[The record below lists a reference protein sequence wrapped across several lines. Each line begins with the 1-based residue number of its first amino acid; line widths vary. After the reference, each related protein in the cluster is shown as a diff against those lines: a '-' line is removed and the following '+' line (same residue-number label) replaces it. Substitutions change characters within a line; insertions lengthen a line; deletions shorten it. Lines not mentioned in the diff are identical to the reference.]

1 MMTDIEIAQSTPL
14 CPIAEIAEKAGIP
27 AEAAEPYGSNKAK
40 ITEDF
45 LRQQE
50 GRPRGKLILVT
61 AVNPTPA
68 GEGKTTTS
76 IGLAQAL
83 CRLGEKAIV
92 TLREPSLGPV
102 FGLKGGAAG
111 GGYSQVL
118 PMEEINLHFTGDI
131 HAVTAANNLLSALID
146 NHIHQGNA
154 LSIDPER
161 VVFRRCMDMNDRS
174 LRKIEIGLGG
184 KANGT
189 PRMDGFQISVA
200 SEVMAI
206 LCLAVDLR
214 DLRERLGRI
223 LIGYDTAGKAVFAR
237 DLQAEGAMAA
247 LLREALRPNLVQ
259 TLEHTPCLMHGGP
272 FANIAHGCNSVR
284 ATRLALTLADYT
296 VTEAGF
302 GSDLGAEKFFD
313 IKCPAAGLEPSAA
326 VLVVTVRALR
336 YNGGCDKNSCRE
348 PNPQAVAAGLCNLT
362 AHVENLRQ
370 YGVPVVVAV
379 NRFPD
384 DLPEE
389 LALIKAEC
397 ERLGVRAAES
407 EVFARGG
414 AGGEALAQQVL
425 AACREPA
432 HFAPITT
439 AGMTLREKIET
450 IARRVYGAAAVEYSP
465 EAEQQLRQMAAL
477 GLENAPVCIAKTQY
491 SLSDD
496 AKVLGRP
503 AGHTLH
509 IRGLSA
515 SCGAGF
521 AVALAGSVLTM
532 PGLPAHPAAMDI
544 SLTDD
549 GKITGLF
556 CFGGRLPGGGAG
568 AQPRRPCGPPQR
580 PKAAETARRAVG
592 LRPGSCGFCGAHFGA
607 GRLPMKILR

>member
-14 CPIAEIAEKAGIP
+14 CPIAEIAETAGIP

-284 ATRLALTLADYT
+284 ATRLALTLAEYT

-313 IKCPAAGLEPSAA
+313 IKCPAAGLTPSAA

-336 YNGGCDKNSCRE
+336 YNGGCDKTACRRPDAE
-348 PNPQAVAAGLCNLT
+348 ATARGLCNLS
-362 AHVENLRQ
+362 AHIQNLQQ

-389 LALIKAEC
+389 LTLIREEC
-397 ERLGVRAAES
+397 DRRGVRMAES

-414 AGGEALAQQVL
+414 QGGTALAQQVM
-425 AACREPA
+425 AACEEPN
-432 HFAPITT
+432 HFAPLTT
-439 AGMTLREKIET
+439 PAMTLREKIET
-450 IARRVYGAAAVEYSP
+450 IARRVYGADAVEYSP
-465 EAEQQLRQMAAL
+465 EALEQLGQMAAL
-477 GLENAPVCIAKTQY
+477 GLEHAPVCIAKTQY

-496 AKVLGRP
+496 AKALGRP
-503 AGHTLH
+503 QGHTLH

-532 PGLPAHPAAMDI
+532 PGLPAHPAAMEI
-544 SLTDD
+544 SVTDD
-549 GKITGLF
+549 GRITGLF
-556 CFGGRLPGGGAG
+556 
-568 AQPRRPCGPPQR
+568 
-580 PKAAETARRAVG
+580 
-592 LRPGSCGFCGAHFGA
+592 
-607 GRLPMKILR
+607 

>member
-14 CPIAEIAEKAGIP
+14 CPIAEIAAKAGIP
-27 AEAAEPYGSNKAK
+27 ATAAEPYGSNKAK

-45 LRQQE
+45 LRQRE
-50 GRPRGKLILVT
+50 GKPQGKLILVT

-83 CRLGEKAIV
+83 CRLGKNAIV

-154 LSIDPER
+154 LRLDPER
-161 VVFRRCMDMNDRS
+161 IVFRRCMDMNDRS

-189 PRMDGFQISVA
+189 PRFDGFQISVA

-206 LCLAVDLR
+206 LCLAKDLK

-223 LIGYDTAGKAVFAR
+223 LVGYTVEGKPVFAH

-313 IKCPAAGLEPSAA
+313 IKCPAAG
-326 VLVVTVRALR
+326 
-336 YNGGCDKNSCRE
+336 
-348 PNPQAVAAGLCNLT
+348 
-362 AHVENLRQ
+362 
-370 YGVPVVVAV
+370 
-379 NRFPD
+379 
-384 DLPEE
+384 
-389 LALIKAEC
+389 
-397 ERLGVRAAES
+397 
-407 EVFARGG
+407 
-414 AGGEALAQQVL
+414 
-425 AACREPA
+425 
-432 HFAPITT
+432 ITPRSPFWWSPCGRCAT
-439 AGMTLREKIET
+439 M
-450 IARRVYGAAAVEYSP
+450 AAA
-465 EAEQQLRQMAAL
+465 
-477 GLENAPVCIAKTQY
+477 
-491 SLSDD
+491 
-496 AKVLGRP
+496 
-503 AGHTLH
+503 
-509 IRGLSA
+509 IR
-515 SCGAGF
+515 
-521 AVALAGSVLTM
+521 
-532 PGLPAHPAAMDI
+532 
-544 SLTDD
+544 
-549 GKITGLF
+549 
-556 CFGGRLPGGGAG
+556 
-568 AQPRRPCGPPQR
+568 
-580 PKAAETARRAVG
+580 KAAAPLMPRPSRRA
-592 LRPGSCGFCGAHFGA
+592 CAT
-607 GRLPMKILR
+607 

>member
-1 MMTDIEIAQSTPL
+1 MMTDIEIAQSTLL
-14 CPIAEIAEKAGIP
+14 CPIAEIAAKAGIP
-27 AEAAEPYGSNKAK
+27 ADAAEPYGSNKAK

-50 GRPRGKLILVT
+50 GQPQGKLILVT

-83 CRLGEKAIV
+83 CRLGKRAIV

-111 GGYSQVL
+111 GGYSQVM

-146 NHIHQGNA
+146 NHIHQGNV
-154 LSIDPER
+154 LDIDPER
-161 VVFRRCMDMNDRS
+161 VVFRRCMDMNDRA
-174 LRKIEIGLGG
+174 LRRIEIGLGG

-189 PRMDGFQISVA
+189 PRFDGFQISVA

-206 LCLAVDLR
+206 LCLARDLH

-223 LIGYDTAGKAVFAR
+223 LIGYNTAGKPIFAR

-313 IKCPAAGLEPSAA
+313 IKCPAAGLMPSAA

-336 YNGGCDKNSCRE
+336 YNGGSDKDTCRT
-348 PNPQAVAAGLCNLT
+348 PDAAAVAAGLCNLT

-384 DLPEE
+384 DQPEE
-389 LALIKAEC
+389 LAQIRAEC
-397 ERLGVRAAES
+397 VRLGVRMAES
-407 EVFARGG
+407 EVFAKGG

-425 AACREPA
+425 AACDKPN
-432 HFAPITT
+432 HFAPLTT
-439 AGMTLREKIET
+439 PAMTLREKIET

-465 EAEQQLRQMAAL
+465 EAELQLGEMAAL
-477 GLENAPVCIAKTQY
+477 GLEHAPVCIAKTQY
-491 SLSDD
+491 SLSDN
-496 AKVLGRP
+496 AKALGRP

-532 PGLPAHPAAMDI
+532 PGLPAHPAAMEI

-549 GKITGLF
+549 GRITGLF
-556 CFGGRLPGGGAG
+556 
-568 AQPRRPCGPPQR
+568 
-580 PKAAETARRAVG
+580 
-592 LRPGSCGFCGAHFGA
+592 
-607 GRLPMKILR
+607 

>member
-14 CPIAEIAEKAGIP
+14 CPIAEIAAKAGIP
-27 AEAAEPYGSNKAK
+27 ATAAEPYGSNKAK

-45 LRQQE
+45 LRQRE
-50 GRPRGKLILVT
+50 GKPQGKLILVT

-83 CRLGEKAIV
+83 CRLGKNAIV

-154 LSIDPER
+154 LRLDPER
-161 VVFRRCMDMNDRS
+161 IVFRRCMDMNDRS

-189 PRMDGFQISVA
+189 PRFDGFQISVA

-206 LCLAVDLR
+206 LCLAKDLK

-223 LIGYDTAGKAVFAR
+223 LVGYTVEGKPVFAH

-284 ATRLALTLADYT
+284 ATRL
-296 VTEAGF
+296 
-302 GSDLGAEKFFD
+302 
-313 IKCPAAGLEPSAA
+313 
-326 VLVVTVRALR
+326 VVTVRALR
-336 YNGGCDKNSCRE
+336 YNGGCDKESCRT
-348 PNPQAVAAGLCNLT
+348 PNAPAVAAGLCNLT

-370 YGVPVVVAV
+370 YGVPVVVAI

-389 LALIKAEC
+389 LALIQAEC
-397 ERLGVRAAES
+397 DRLGVRVAQS
-407 EVFARGG
+407 EVFAKGG
-414 AGGEALAQQVL
+414 AGGLELAEAVL
-425 AACREPA
+425 AACREPG

-439 AGMTLREKIET
+439 PAMPLREKIET
-450 IARRVYGAAAVEYSP
+450 IAQKVYGAAAVEYSP
-465 EAEQQLRQMAAL
+465 EAEEQLAQMAAL
-477 GLENAPVCIAKTQY
+477 GLEYAPVCIAKTQY
-491 SLSDD
+491 SLSDN
-496 AKVLGRP
+496 AKLLGRP
-503 AGHTLH
+503 QGHALH
-509 IRGLSA
+509 IRGLTA

-549 GKITGLF
+549 GRITGLF
-556 CFGGRLPGGGAG
+556 
-568 AQPRRPCGPPQR
+568 
-580 PKAAETARRAVG
+580 
-592 LRPGSCGFCGAHFGA
+592 
-607 GRLPMKILR
+607 

>member
-154 LSIDPER
+154 LNIDPER

-206 LCLAVDLR
+206 LCLAKDLR

-326 VLVVTVRALR
+326 MLVVTLR

-379 NRFPD
+379 NRFPN

-532 PGLPAHPAAMDI
+532 PGLPTHPAAMDI

-556 CFGGRLPGGGAG
+556 
-568 AQPRRPCGPPQR
+568 
-580 PKAAETARRAVG
+580 
-592 LRPGSCGFCGAHFGA
+592 
-607 GRLPMKILR
+607 

>member
-154 LSIDPER
+154 LNIDPER

-284 ATRLALTLADYT
+284 ATRLALTLAEYT

-313 IKCPAAGLEPSAA
+313 IKCPAAGLTPSAA

-336 YNGGCDKNSCRE
+336 YNGGCDKTACRRPDAE
-348 PNPQAVAAGLCNLT
+348 ATARGLCNLS
-362 AHVENLRQ
+362 AHIQNLQQ

-389 LALIKAEC
+389 LTLIREEC
-397 ERLGVRAAES
+397 DRRGVRMAES

-414 AGGEALAQQVL
+414 QGGTALAQQVM
-425 AACREPA
+425 AACEEPN
-432 HFAPITT
+432 HFAPLTT
-439 AGMTLREKIET
+439 PAMTLREKIET
-450 IARRVYGAAAVEYSP
+450 IARRVYGADAVEYSP
-465 EAEQQLRQMAAL
+465 EALEQLGQMAAL
-477 GLENAPVCIAKTQY
+477 GLEHAPVCIAKTQY

-496 AKVLGRP
+496 AKALGRP
-503 AGHTLH
+503 QGHTLH

-532 PGLPAHPAAMDI
+532 PGLPAHPAAMEI
-544 SLTDD
+544 SVTDD
-549 GKITGLF
+549 GRITGLF
-556 CFGGRLPGGGAG
+556 
-568 AQPRRPCGPPQR
+568 
-580 PKAAETARRAVG
+580 
-592 LRPGSCGFCGAHFGA
+592 
-607 GRLPMKILR
+607 

>member
-50 GRPRGKLILVT
+50 GKPRGKLILVT

-154 LSIDPER
+154 LNIDPER

-206 LCLAVDLR
+206 LCLAKDLR

-259 TLEHTPCLMHGGP
+259 TLEHEAEAEVIEVVPCKAEP
-272 FANIAHGCNSVR
+272 TVRTTVFAGLPKGERSDFLVQKC
-284 ATRLALTLADYT
+284 
-296 VTEAGF
+296 TEAGAAEIVF
-302 GSDLGAEKFFD
+302 FSCTRCVAKAVNMEKKLERWQRIAEEAAKQSGRGIIPQVRYEADFVAVLNGALHTDLPLFMYETGERETIRDAIEHTAQP
-313 IKCPAAGLEPSAA
+313 IASAA
-326 VLVVTVRALR
+326 IITGPEGGFAEFEADMARKLGMHICSMGERILRCETAPVVA
-336 YNGGCDKNSCRE
+336 
-348 PNPQAVAAGLCNLT
+348 LT
-362 AHVENLRQ
+362 ALMYGTGNL
-370 YGVPVVVAV
+370 
-379 NRFPD
+379 
-384 DLPEE
+384 
-389 LALIKAEC
+389 
-397 ERLGVRAAES
+397 
-407 EVFARGG
+407 
-414 AGGEALAQQVL
+414 
-425 AACREPA
+425 
-432 HFAPITT
+432 
-439 AGMTLREKIET
+439 
-450 IARRVYGAAAVEYSP
+450 
-465 EAEQQLRQMAAL
+465 
-477 GLENAPVCIAKTQY
+477 
-491 SLSDD
+491 
-496 AKVLGRP
+496 
-503 AGHTLH
+503 
-509 IRGLSA
+509 
-515 SCGAGF
+515 
-521 AVALAGSVLTM
+521 
-532 PGLPAHPAAMDI
+532 
-544 SLTDD
+544 
-549 GKITGLF
+549 
-556 CFGGRLPGGGAG
+556 
-568 AQPRRPCGPPQR
+568 
-580 PKAAETARRAVG
+580 
-592 LRPGSCGFCGAHFGA
+592 
-607 GRLPMKILR
+607 

>member
-154 LSIDPER
+154 LNIDPER

-206 LCLAVDLR
+206 LCLAKDLR

-237 DLQAEGAMAA
+237 GLQAEGAMAA

-389 LALIKAEC
+389 LALIKGEC
-397 ERLGVRAAES
+397 ERLGVRMAES
-407 EVFARGG
+407 EVFAKGG

-432 HFAPITT
+432 HFAPIIT

-450 IARRVYGAAAVEYSP
+450 IARRVYGAAAVEYSL

-477 GLENAPVCIAKTQY
+477 GLGNAPVCIAKTQY

-556 CFGGRLPGGGAG
+556 
-568 AQPRRPCGPPQR
+568 
-580 PKAAETARRAVG
+580 
-592 LRPGSCGFCGAHFGA
+592 
-607 GRLPMKILR
+607 

>member
-14 CPIAEIAEKAGIP
+14 CPIAEIAAKAGIP
-27 AEAAEPYGSNKAK
+27 ATAAEPYGSNKAK

-45 LRQQE
+45 LRQRE
-50 GRPRGKLILVT
+50 GKPQGKLILVT

-83 CRLGEKAIV
+83 CRLGKNAIV

-154 LSIDPER
+154 LRLDPER
-161 VVFRRCMDMNDRS
+161 IVFRRCMDMNDRS

-189 PRMDGFQISVA
+189 PRFDGFQISVA

-206 LCLAVDLR
+206 LCLAKDLK

-223 LIGYDTAGKAVFAR
+223 LVGYTVEGKPVFAH

-302 GSDLGAEKFFD
+302 GADLGAEKFLD
-313 IKCPAAGLEPSAA
+313 IKCRYAGLHPAAV
-326 VLVVTVRALR
+326 VLVATVRALKSH
-336 YNGGCDKNSCRE
+336 GGVAKPDLGK
-348 PNPQAVAAGLCNLT
+348 PNAEAVRAGSVNL
-362 AHVENLRQ
+362 ARHIENLQ
-370 YGVPVVVAV
+370 GFGLPVCVAINAFPTDTAEEMDVIYDVCSKAGVPC
-379 NRFPD
+379 
-384 DLPEE
+384 
-389 LALIKAEC
+389 AL
-397 ERLGVRAAES
+397 S
-407 EVFARGG
+407 EVFAK
-414 AGGEALAQQVL
+414 GGEGGKALAETVL
-425 AACREPA
+425 SILNDSAEVQYTYELDAPLTDKIAAVATKIYR
-432 HFAPITT
+432 
-439 AGMTLREKIET
+439 AG
-450 IARRVYGAAAVEYSP
+450 RVSYTAAAKKTLDE
-465 EAEQQLRQMAAL
+465 LTAL
-477 GLENAPVCIAKTQY
+477 GYGKLPVCIAKTQY
-491 SLSDD
+491 SFSDN
-496 AKVLGRP
+496 AKLTGAP
-503 AGHTLH
+503 EGHTLNV
-509 IRGLSA
+509 REVRLSA
-515 SCGAGF
+515 GAGF
-521 AVALAGSVLTM
+521 VVVVCGSIMTM
-532 PGLPAHPAAMDI
+532 PGLPKHPAAMDI
-544 SLTDD
+544 DVD
-549 GKITGLF
+549 VHGKITGLF
-556 CFGGRLPGGGAG
+556 
-568 AQPRRPCGPPQR
+568 
-580 PKAAETARRAVG
+580 
-592 LRPGSCGFCGAHFGA
+592 
-607 GRLPMKILR
+607 

>member
-50 GRPRGKLILVT
+50 GGPRGKLILVT

-154 LSIDPER
+154 LNIDPER

-348 PNPQAVAAGLCNLT
+348 PNPPAVAAGLCNLT

-414 AGGEALAQQVL
+414 AGGEVLAQQVL

-491 SLSDD
+491 SLSDK
-496 AKVLGRP
+496 AELLGAP
-503 AGHTLH
+503 TGWTLNV
-509 IRGLSA
+509 REVNLSA
-515 SCGAGF
+515 GAGF
-521 AVALAGSVLTM
+521 IVPVCGSIMLM
-532 PGLPAHPAAMDI
+532 PGLSKDPAALHID
-544 SLTDD
+544 LTDE
-549 GKITGLF
+549 GKI
-556 CFGGRLPGGGAG
+556 
-568 AQPRRPCGPPQR
+568 
-580 PKAAETARRAVG
+580 VG
-592 LRPGSCGFCGAHFGA
+592 LH
-607 GRLPMKILR
+607 

>member
-154 LSIDPER
+154 LNIDPER

-200 SEVMAI
+200 SEIMAI
-206 LCLAVDLR
+206 LCLAKDLR

-284 ATRLALTLADYT
+284 ATRLALTLAEYT

-313 IKCPAAGLEPSAA
+313 IKCPAAGLTPSAA

-336 YNGGCDKNSCRE
+336 YNGGCDKTACRRPDAE
-348 PNPQAVAAGLCNLT
+348 ATARGLCNLS
-362 AHVENLRQ
+362 AHIQNLQQ

-389 LALIKAEC
+389 LTLIREEC
-397 ERLGVRAAES
+397 DRRGVRMAES

-414 AGGEALAQQVL
+414 QGGTALAQQVM
-425 AACREPA
+425 AACEEPN
-432 HFAPITT
+432 HFAPLTT
-439 AGMTLREKIET
+439 PAMTLREKIET
-450 IARRVYGAAAVEYSP
+450 IARRVYGADAVEYSP
-465 EAEQQLRQMAAL
+465 EALEQLGQMAVL
-477 GLENAPVCIAKTQY
+477 GLEHAPVCIAKTQY

-496 AKVLGRP
+496 AKALGRP
-503 AGHTLH
+503 QGHTLH

-532 PGLPAHPAAMDI
+532 PGLPARPAAMEI
-544 SLTDD
+544 SVTDD
-549 GKITGLF
+549 GRITGLF
-556 CFGGRLPGGGAG
+556 
-568 AQPRRPCGPPQR
+568 
-580 PKAAETARRAVG
+580 
-592 LRPGSCGFCGAHFGA
+592 
-607 GRLPMKILR
+607 

>member
-154 LSIDPER
+154 LNIDPER

-313 IKCPAAGLEPSAA
+313 IKCPAAGLTPSAA

-336 YNGGCDKNSCRE
+336 YNGGCDKTACRRPDAE
-348 PNPQAVAAGLCNLT
+348 AAARGLCNLS
-362 AHVENLRQ
+362 AHIQNLQQ

-389 LALIKAEC
+389 LTLIREEC
-397 ERLGVRAAES
+397 DRRGVRMAES

-414 AGGEALAQQVL
+414 QGGTALAQQVM
-425 AACREPA
+425 AACEEPN
-432 HFAPITT
+432 HFAPLTT
-439 AGMTLREKIET
+439 PAMTLREKIET
-450 IARRVYGAAAVEYSP
+450 IARRVYGADAVEYSP
-465 EAEQQLRQMAAL
+465 EALEQLGQMAAL
-477 GLENAPVCIAKTQY
+477 GLEHAPVCIAKTQY

-496 AKVLGRP
+496 AKALGRP
-503 AGHTLH
+503 QGHTLH

-532 PGLPAHPAAMDI
+532 PGLPAHPAAMEI
-544 SLTDD
+544 SVTDD
-549 GKITGLF
+549 GRITGLF
-556 CFGGRLPGGGAG
+556 
-568 AQPRRPCGPPQR
+568 
-580 PKAAETARRAVG
+580 
-592 LRPGSCGFCGAHFGA
+592 
-607 GRLPMKILR
+607 